1 MNDGDKMRL
10 YERKD
15 AKIIVLTDDGASCPI
30 LKLSGKNISLKDDYH
45 GKIKSS
51 LIGKISSTI

>member
-1 MNDGDKMRL
+1 MRF

-15 AKIIVLTDDGASCPI
+15 AKIIVLTGDDGDNCPV
-30 LKLSGKNISLKDDYH
+30 LKISGKSISLKDDYH

>member
-1 MNDGDKMRL
+1 MRL

-15 AKIIVLTDDGASCPI
+15 AKIIILTGQNGAACPV
-30 LKLSGKNISLKDDYH
+30 LKLSGESISLKDDYH